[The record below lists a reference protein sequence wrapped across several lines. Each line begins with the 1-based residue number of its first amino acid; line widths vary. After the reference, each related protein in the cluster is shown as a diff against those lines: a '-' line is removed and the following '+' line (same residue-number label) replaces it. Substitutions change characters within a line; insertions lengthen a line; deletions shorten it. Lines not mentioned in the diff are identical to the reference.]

1 MNRLGRMG
9 PLLDHCFLVF
19 KITKSAGEPD
29 SLIFFLRF
37 CAPYA
42 TLCLGI
48 IKCYPLSRDHLIA
61 RWSNCRDQGGEELQ
75 RARVLGIVLFLVG
88 LWVFL
93 APFTGP
99 AMHMAYA
106 QTATSSGMM
115 HMGAGMMA
123 NAVVVNQAIVFF
135 NFVPGVILIMLGL
148 YYSFNGQTRV
158 TP

>member
-1 MNRLGRMG
+1 
-9 PLLDHCFLVF
+9 
-19 KITKSAGEPD
+19 
-29 SLIFFLRF
+29 
-37 CAPYA
+37 
-42 TLCLGI
+42 
-48 IKCYPLSRDHLIA
+48 
-61 RWSNCRDQGGEELQ
+61 
-75 RARVLGIVLFLVG
+75 
-88 LWVFL
+88 
-93 APFTGP
+93 
-99 AMHMAYA
+99 MAYA